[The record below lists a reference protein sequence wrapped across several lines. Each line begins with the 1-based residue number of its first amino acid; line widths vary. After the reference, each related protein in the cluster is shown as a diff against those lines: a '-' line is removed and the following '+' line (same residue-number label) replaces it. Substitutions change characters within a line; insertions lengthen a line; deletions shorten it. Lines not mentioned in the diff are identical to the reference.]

1 MANKDGRPPV
11 ENPKQSVLGVRVT
24 IQDHER
30 IKKYA
35 AEHHKTISQ
44 VVLDGLELLYNK
56 EETKQQVIW
65 KNFFPFLERRE
76 RDGKSKS
83 QTEEG

>member
-24 IQDHER
+24 VEEHER
-30 IKKYA
+30 IKQYA

-44 VVLDGLELLYNK
+44 VVIDGLDLLYEK
-56 EETKQQVIW
+56 E
-65 KNFFPFLERRE
+65 
-76 RDGKSKS
+76 GASK
-83 QTEEG
+83 